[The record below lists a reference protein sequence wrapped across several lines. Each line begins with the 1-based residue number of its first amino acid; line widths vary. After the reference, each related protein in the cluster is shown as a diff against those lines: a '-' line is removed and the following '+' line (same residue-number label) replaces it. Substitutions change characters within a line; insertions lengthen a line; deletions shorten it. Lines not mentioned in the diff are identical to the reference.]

1 MRTTLHGLWKARRGR
16 RLVAA
21 TVSPFVEL
29 SRQRL
34 ELRAQAWLEPY
45 VIGFMVML
53 ITEIA
58 RRRLDPIDS
67 DTLALIQSETW
78 EDITGLTANLVAEET
93 IRLSTIRDPLF
104 ESGCRNAIVFAD
116 TLCRSV
122 PSNHPDTAWPG
133 FQEILCKP
141 APHTFS
147 AIQDDDDAVIGLWQ
161 AMFERQMTTPQSGA
175 QPPITSRAD

>member
-1 MRTTLHGLWKARRGR
+1 MRTTLQGLWKVRRGR

-21 TVSPFVEL
+21 TVTPLVEL
-29 SRQRL
+29 SRGRL
-34 ELRAQAWLEPY
+34 DFNAQTWLKPY
-45 VIGFMVML
+45 VVGFMVML

-67 DTLALIQSETW
+67 DTLALIQSEAW

-116 TLCRSV
+116 TLCHSV
-122 PSNHPDTAWPG
+122 PSSHPDTAWPG
-133 FQEILCKP
+133 FQEPLCKP

-147 AIQDDDDAVIGLWQ
+147 AFQDDNDFVIGLWQ
-161 AMFERQMTTPQSGA
+161 TLFERQMTTPQSG
-175 QPPITSRAD
+175 D